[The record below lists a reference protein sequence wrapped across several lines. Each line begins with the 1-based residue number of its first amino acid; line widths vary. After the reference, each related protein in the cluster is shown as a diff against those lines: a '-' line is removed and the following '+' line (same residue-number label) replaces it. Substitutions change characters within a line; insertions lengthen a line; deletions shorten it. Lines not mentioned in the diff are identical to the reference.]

1 MNNNKLKNK
10 LAENNFSIVYELISD
25 ELRENVTGIA
35 FSHIKKLSDE
45 YDAIRIELKNTSICP
60 LIKINAFEGGDTDVK
75 KMLEHSIKGALDMS
89 HDVNL
94 EHPETRLVLDVV
106 SFNDHKDYLRD
117 IPKRFIGETG
127 LAFILKWIFDENNSS
142 RAISIVTDDFLKNV
156 GLSFDEAFNYAASNT
171 NYNDIIYKDLNS
183 VLSFFFGEFSP
194 LMVVTNSKHVYGSAY
209 ALNNKNIW
217 KELSAELGGS
227 DLYILPSSTQE
238 LLALSSHFV
247 DDAAALENMVQE
259 VNETLEPDI
268 LLSNKVYYYSAEYDS
283 ITVCSVSGKALA

>member
-1 MNNNKLKNK
+1 MNNKLKNK

-25 ELRENVTGIA
+25 ELREKVTGIA

-45 YDAIRIELKNTSICP
+45 YDALRIELKNTSICP
-60 LIKINAFEGGDTDVK
+60 LVKIDAFEGGDIDVK
-75 KMLEHSIKGALDMS
+75 KMLDHSIREALGMS
-89 HDVNL
+89 YDVNL
-94 EHPETRLVLDVV
+94 DHPETRLVLDVV

-117 IPKRFIGETG
+117 IPKRFIGETD
-127 LAFILKWIFDENNSS
+127 LAFILKWIFDEDDSG

-171 NYNDIIYKDLNS
+171 IYNDIFYKDLNS
-183 VLSFFFGEFSP
+183 VLSFFIGELSP
-194 LMVVTNSKHVYGSAY
+194 LMVVTNSKRVYGSAY

-247 DDAAALENMVQE
+247 DDVAALENMVRE

-283 ITVCSVSGKALA
+283 ITVCSVPKKALA